1 MHPAHVLFSL
11 FLALITIACTAPS
24 PTVGPPTPDSISTAR
39 PAQIPTTAEPPSP
52 KILLANTTCTIVDPA
67 IDAATNDRHFSAIPI
82 VSEVHAGLMKFVE
95 RDSTTRIEPDLAD
108 RYQVSDN
115 GKSYTFTLRRGLEF
129 SDGSPIRAQDFQ
141 WSWERALKIA
151 GTTGRTFDILGNIE
165 GADDIAQGHA
175 NNLRGIQIPDERTII
190 VNLDLPS
197 PDFPMRVAHPVAAVL
212 KKDNVSTWGTQFT
225 NAKDMMD
232 AVTDWSQ
239 AAFWDTRRPVG
250 AGPFRVASY
259 SPLSYART
267 CAIEKNPHYWG
278 TKPEIDYVVFMDL
291 PNTSP
296 GTELENLEKSA
307 YSENE
312 IDYILITPYEAADI
326 TAGTSEISGN
336 VRHTDSVPSTLFLL
350 LDPAIPPFD
359 DLNFRKAV
367 VAATDIEAMFQPW
380 PIRWKRRIMPTEL
393 VQDSAHDLEAVFDP
407 EAAQTYIASSKYP
420 DGFKDEIKLLYSER
434 YPFPDRIQRLT
445 EGWQQ
450 HIGLNAKP
458 MATRATDIAEAATNG
473 NLPIRLIDAYP
484 TYPDPN
490 AVFFEVRTAL
500 QNPSATWEL
509 NELNRLIEA
518 AANNPD
524 AAERN
529 RLKTEVERFL
539 LDRALAIPLLQNW
552 GGPYILTK
560 PWLQGFRVP
569 QFPGSAFQNATMTDE
584 APKRNIHHYIR

>member
-1 MHPAHVLFSL
+1 MHPAPALVPL
-11 FLALITIACTAPS
+11 FLALTTIACTA
-24 PTVGPPTPDSISTAR
+24 
-39 PAQIPTTAEPPSP
+39 QIATTTDPQSP
-52 KILLANTTCTIVDPA
+52 KILLANTSCTIVDPA
-67 IDAATNDRHFSAIPI
+67 IDAATNDRHVSAIPI

-95 RDSTTRIEPDLAD
+95 QGATTRIEPDLAE

-115 GKSYTFTLRRGLEF
+115 GKSHTFTLRRNLKF

-141 WSWERALKIA
+141 WSWQRALKIA
-151 GTTGRTFDILGNIE
+151 GTTGRAFDILGNIQ
-165 GADDIAQGHA
+165 GADDVAHGHA
-175 NNLRGIQIPDERTII
+175 NNIRGIQIPDERTII

-197 PDFPMRVAHPVAAVL
+197 PDFAMRVAHPAAAVL
-212 KKDNVSTWGTQFT
+212 KKENVGAWGTQFA
-225 NAKDMMD
+225 NAEDVID

-250 AGPFRVASY
+250 AGPFRVVSY
-259 SPLSYART
+259 SPLSHART

-278 TKPEIDYVVFMDL
+278 TKPEIDYVVFVDL
-291 PNTSP
+291 PNTSL
-296 GTELENLEKSA
+296 GTELEDLEKSA

-312 IDYILITPYEAADI
+312 IDYILITPDEAADI
-326 TAGTSEISGN
+326 TGGTSDIIGN
-336 VRHTDSVPSTLFLL
+336 VRHSDSVPSTLFLIL
-350 LDPAIPPFD
+350 NPALPPFD

-380 PIRWKRRIMPTEL
+380 PIRWKRRIIPTEL

-407 EAAQTYIASSKYP
+407 EAAQTYIASSKNP

-445 EGWQQ
+445 EGWQL

-473 NLPIRLIDAYP
+473 KLPIRLIDAYP

-490 AVFFEVRTAL
+490 AVFFEIRTAL
-500 QNPSATWEL
+500 QSPTTAWEL

-518 AANNPD
+518 AANHPD

-529 RLKTEVERFL
+529 RLKTEAERFL
-539 LDRALAIPLLQNW
+539 LDQALAIPLLQNW

-584 APKRNIHHYIR
+584 GPKRNIHHYIREPLP